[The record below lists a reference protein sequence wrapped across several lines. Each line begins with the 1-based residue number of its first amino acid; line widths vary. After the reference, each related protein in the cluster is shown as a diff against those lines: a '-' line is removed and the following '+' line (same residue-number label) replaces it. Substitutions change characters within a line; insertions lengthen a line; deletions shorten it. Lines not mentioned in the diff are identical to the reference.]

1 MEPRPKVSTLLL
13 DFLGFIRKYL
23 KLIYIDMIY
32 EIRRRYH
39 VQKQKISETGQF
51 RL

>member
-23 KLIYIDMIY
+23 EWIYMDMISSMSVDFAS
-32 EIRRRYH
+32 RTTA
-39 VQKQKISETGQF
+39 ISVA
-51 RL
+51 